1 MRLYP
6 NPVLEE
12 AVIEFPEPA
21 TGILT
26 IRNGLEQAL
35 VTQKAAGERS
45 MRVDVKTLPGGVYW
59 VSFECDKR
67 QWVKTLYKR

>member
-26 IRNGLEQAL
+26 IRNGLGQAL
-35 VTQKAAGERS
+35 VT
-45 MRVDVKTLPGGVYW
+45 
-59 VSFECDKR
+59 
-67 QWVKTLYKR
+67 